1 MSLLLQIC
9 FVIVT
14 ISVVAIAVA
23 TIRMMQHFRKT
34 SDAVNNLTLEG
45 REVIVQLRGVVQEA
59 GEIVSTF
66 RDVAPRVRGMVSR
79 FEELGERT
87 LGLSEALI
95 REVET
100 PIRTAVA
107 VARGVRFGAQEL
119 VGRLTERFVGRTSN
133 NGGSR
138 NE

>member
-1 MSLLLQIC
+1 MSALLVTC

-79 FEELGERT
+79 FEGIGERAV
-87 LGLSEALI
+87 GLSEALM

-100 PIRTAVA
+100 PILTAVA

-119 VGRLTERFVGRTSN
+119 IGRLTERFAGRSSN
-133 NGGSR
+133 NGGSSY
-138 NE
+138 E

>member
-1 MSLLLQIC
+1 MSVLLQIC

>member
-1 MSLLLQIC
+1 MSALLVIC

-45 REVIVQLRGVVQEA
+45 REVIVELRGVVQEA
-59 GEIVSTF
+59 GEIVSTL
-66 RDVAPRVRGMVSR
+66 RDVAPRVRGMISR
-79 FEELGERT
+79 FEGIGERA
-87 LGLSEALI
+87 LGLSEALMH
-95 REVET
+95 EVET

-107 VARGVRFGAQEL
+107 VARGVRFATQEL
-119 VGRLTERFVGRTSN
+119 IGRLTERFAGHAST
-133 NGGSR
+133 NGGSSH
-138 NE
+138 E

>member
-1 MSLLLQIC
+1 MSAFLVIC

-45 REVIVQLRGVVQEA
+45 REVIVELRGVVQEA

-79 FEELGERT
+79 LEELGERA
-87 LGLSEALI
+87 LGLSEALMH
-95 REVET
+95 EVET

-107 VARGVRFGAQEL
+107 VVRGVRFGTRQL
-119 VGRLTERFVGRTSN
+119 IGRLTERFAGRGST
-133 NGGSR
+133 NGGSSH
-138 NE
+138 E

>member
-1 MSLLLQIC
+1 MSAILVTC

-119 VGRLTERFVGRTSN
+119 VGRLTERFVGRASN

>member
-1 MSLLLQIC
+1 MSSLLQIC

-23 TIRMMQHFRKT
+23 TLRMMQHFRKT

-79 FEELGERT
+79 FEGIGERAA
-87 LGLSEALI
+87 GLSEAFMH
-95 REVET
+95 EVET
-100 PIRTAVA
+100 PILTAVA
-107 VARGVRFGAQEL
+107 VARGVRFGAREL
-119 VGRLTERFVGRTSN
+119 IGRLTERFAGRTSN
-133 NGGSR
+133 NGGSSY
-138 NE
+138 E